1 MPTCILCQA
10 IKTRLD
16 KNNLCAECRTQ
27 QNVNDDDKV
36 NEFLANLDQNKAVN
50 ELTIKEMLDIMRV
63 SIAPVLRKVD
73 NISIQL
79 DKLDVLVQDNATKL
93 AQLRNESDNHKD
105 SIEKLQAESNT
116 VKQVVLHQQEYL
128 EKCRRNE
135 LRGIL
140 IMSGIP
146 NDRFIIEG
154 HSNTEEENT
163 DDNSKIKSIL
173 SYIGYES
180 NENDFELYRIPSN
193 NPEMSSHK
201 VKLKFLDTN
210 KANDIISKAKKL
222 KYLESTKIF
231 IKYEEPYFTRKEND
245 RLRKARYELSQ
256 ANPNDN
262 IKLAKGKLVHNGT
275 IVDKFDLNNQIF

>member
-1 MPTCILCQA
+1 
-10 IKTRLD
+10 
-16 KNNLCAECRTQ
+16 
-27 QNVNDDDKV
+27 
-36 NEFLANLDQNKAVN
+36 
-50 ELTIKEMLDIMRV
+50 
-63 SIAPVLRKVD
+63 
-73 NISIQL
+73 
-79 DKLDVLVQDNATKL
+79 
-93 AQLRNESDNHKD
+93 
-105 SIEKLQAESNT
+105 
-116 VKQVVLHQQEYL
+116 
-128 EKCRRNE
+128 
-135 LRGIL
+135 
-140 IMSGIP
+140 MSGIP
-146 NDRFIIEG
+146 NDRFIIED

-210 KANDIISKAKKL
+210 EANDIISKAKKL

-262 IKLAKGKLVHNGT
+262 INWEKGKLLHNGT
-275 IVDKFDLNNQIF
+275 TVDKFDLNNQIF